1 MAVGRFDL
9 KVRIRQDLADDVSR
23 FLKSGGSITPL
34 PYGPDV
40 AQSRIDAAA
49 VANK

>member
-9 KVRIRQDLADDVSR
+9 KVRIREDLAADIAN
-23 FLKSGGSITPL
+23 FLNKGGNITPL

-40 AQSRIDAAA
+40 AQAQIDAAA
-49 VANK
+49 ANK